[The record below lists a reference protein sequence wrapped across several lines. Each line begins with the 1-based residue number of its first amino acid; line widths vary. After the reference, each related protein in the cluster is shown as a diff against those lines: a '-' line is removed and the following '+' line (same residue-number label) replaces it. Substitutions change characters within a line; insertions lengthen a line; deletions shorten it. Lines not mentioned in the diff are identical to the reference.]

1 MDQNKVSTI
10 STIVG
15 VTFVSAIVIVAFYM
29 FIKIDSAIL
38 DCSRHFESS
47 TIKYEECKHRH
58 IEGDEP
64 FYEILEYIK
73 ND

>member
-1 MDQNKVSTI
+1 
-10 STIVG
+10 
-15 VTFVSAIVIVAFYM
+15 M

>member
-1 MDQNKVSTI
+1 MNQNRVSTI

-15 VTFVSAIVIVAFYM
+15 VAFFSVVVIVAFYL
-29 FIKIDSAIL
+29 FIKIDSAIM

-64 FYEILEYIK
+64 FYEILEDIK